1 MASPPSP
8 PLRVEGVEAFNRHDN
23 KIQLL
28 LKISEGVDLPPLDW
42 CKEQAGSRGV
52 SFTELK

>member
-23 KIQLL
+23 KIQLILKLVKPSIYSRLTGVKGQAEVKKGLAL
-28 LKISEGVDLPPLDW
+28 LS
-42 CKEQAGSRGV
+42 
-52 SFTELK
+52 